1 MVERSKVG
9 LFLIRT
15 WREEGSSSPWRLEIR
30 LTEDVATGFQ
40 AVWTMTTRDQVMEAV
55 TAFLDDISAP
65 A

>member
-30 LTEDVATGFQ
+30 LTDDVATGFQ

-55 TAFLDDISAP
+55 TAFLDDMSAP

>member
-55 TAFLDDISAP
+55 TAFLDDMSAP

>member
-15 WREEGSSSPWRLEIR
+15 WREEGSSSPWRLETR

-40 AVWTMTTRDQVMEAV
+40 AVPTMTTRDQVMEAV
-55 TAFLDDISAP
+55 TTFLDDMSAP

>member
-55 TAFLDDISAP
+55 TTFLDDMSAP

>member
-30 LTEDVATGFQ
+30 LTDDVATGFQ

-55 TAFLDDISAP
+55 TEFLDDMSAP